1 MSPKR
6 KFRIDF
12 PFTKKQSHFIIL
24 KFSPYFYEINKNS
37 PPRYQNVPVHRNHQ
51 SFKTDMEKR
60 ATHATQGR
68 GNFYIIAEISS
79 TIGAKWMFSIKTRPL
94 LCLK

>member
-1 MSPKR
+1 MKYCSLTN
-6 KFRIDF
+6 
-12 PFTKKQSHFIIL
+12 PFF
-24 KFSPYFYEINKNS
+24 
-37 PPRYQNVPVHRNHQ
+37 
-51 SFKTDMEKR
+51 FKSYADMQKR

>member
-1 MSPKR
+1 MIKGYMCVCSQFDLSEIRLMMLMFFGRSERSLSP
-6 KFRIDF
+6 
-12 PFTKKQSHFIIL
+12 
-24 KFSPYFYEINKNS
+24 
-37 PPRYQNVPVHRNHQ
+37 
-51 SFKTDMEKR
+51 DMEKR